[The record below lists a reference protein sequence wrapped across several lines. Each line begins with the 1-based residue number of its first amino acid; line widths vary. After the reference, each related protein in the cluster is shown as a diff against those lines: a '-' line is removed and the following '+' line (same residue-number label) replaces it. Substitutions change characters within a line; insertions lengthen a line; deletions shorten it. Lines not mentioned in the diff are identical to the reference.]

1 MIFCR
6 ISSAT
11 DPVWIAFASSPKK
24 RIGTIHSGPEKGLPL
39 RMQSQGVQ
47 V

>member
-11 DPVWIAFASSPKK
+11 YPGWIAFASSPKE
-24 RIGTIHSGPEKGLPL
+24 RIRAIHSGPEKGLASL
-39 RMQSQGVQ
+39 LLIR
-47 V
+47 